1 MERTL
6 LPSLGIVAGIM
17 TLAYYVGGS
26 KEVRWAD
33 STEGLFCPSCK
44 DNTRMDEDEEWCH
57 LCEASYE
64 AESFS
69 ADSWR
74 DDCPA
79 CGEPS
84 LTVIGRI
91 QCENCNHV
99 VEDGMSISRPW
110 ASESFSAEDN
120 SYCANCLRTYPYEEE
135 DDAYIF
141 CQEGDEF
148 WTVENYGVL
157 CRECH
162 PDFQHQDSFG
172 NWTRK
177 PHLAVRP
184 YEHEKK
190 AESFAAEV
198 CSCTAEYCDYTGK
211 CLDCGGDTYHSI
223 IEVCH
228 DCGEYNAESFGAE
241 SFSEAGLELRK
252 AGRCGC
258 DQDDVWEVVNV
269 ESPVFLCGSCGYA
282 GNKKEM
288 GHFGAESETF
298 ESPVSC
304 NICGKTFD
312 SFRGLNGHMNAHIPA
327 HRKRTESF
335 AAEVPDKYKEPFK
348 VPVVK
353 IYGEN
358 GAIVIGHGVRE
369 YLIQEIQYAW
379 KDTVADLHN
388 KGSIGISKERIEE
401 SLQKA
406 STQELADM
414 LDKLLKSNGEQGA
427 SLEYHDMDGWV
438 GWQIPDFE
446 RE

>member
-1 MERTL
+1 M
-6 LPSLGIVAGIM
+6 
-17 TLAYYVGGS
+17 
-26 KEVRWAD
+26 
-33 STEGLFCPSCK
+33 
-44 DNTRMDEDEEWCH
+44 
-57 LCEASYE
+57 
-64 AESFS
+64 
-69 ADSWR
+69 
-74 DDCPA
+74 
-79 CGEPS
+79 
-84 LTVIGRI
+84 
-91 QCENCNHV
+91 
-99 VEDGMSISRPW
+99 
-110 ASESFSAEDN
+110 
-120 SYCANCLRTYPYEEE
+120 
-135 DDAYIF
+135 
-141 CQEGDEF
+141 
-148 WTVENYGVL
+148 
-157 CRECH
+157 
-162 PDFQHQDSFG
+162 
-172 NWTRK
+172 
-177 PHLAVRP
+177 
-184 YEHEKK
+184 
-190 AESFAAEV
+190 
-198 CSCTAEYCDYTGK
+198 
-211 CLDCGGDTYHSI
+211 
-223 IEVCH
+223 
-228 DCGEYNAESFGAE
+228 
-241 SFSEAGLELRK
+241 ELRK

-369 YLIQEIQYAW
+369 YLIQEIQYGW

>member
-1 MERTL
+1 MDRTL

-64 AESFS
+64 A
-69 ADSWR
+69 
-74 DDCPA
+74 
-79 CGEPS
+79 
-84 LTVIGRI
+84 
-91 QCENCNHV
+91 
-99 VEDGMSISRPW
+99 
-110 ASESFSAEDN
+110 ESFSAEDN

-369 YLIQEIQYAW
+369 YLIQEIQYGW